1 MKYPCNLIQDLLP
14 LYYDGVCS
22 EESREIVEAHL
33 SECPSCKAYL
43 AAIQDADKTIS
54 LPNTEEQEKKK
65 AASFQSVRKRLRRK
79 QLLIAVACVA
89 VLLLGTLTCVSILKN
104 STKTVIY
111 NNNIS
116 VSMVDGSLVSRL
128 SGSVWNRCKSVTVTT
143 QEDGQIQT
151 YLFFYLTDNKW
162 DDLITSPNSFSEYT
176 LCPADKG
183 ANSIDYVFY
192 YTGDYE
198 GIEMMGSDELTAII
212 DSSVLLWNK

>member
-1 MKYPCNLIQDLLP
+1 MKYHCNLIQDLLP
-14 LYYDGVCS
+14 LYYDGICS
-22 EESREIVEAHL
+22 EESRKIVEAHL

-54 LPNTEEQEKKK
+54 LPNTEEQELQK

-89 VLLLGTLTCVSILKN
+89 VLLLGTLTCVGILKN

-111 NNNIS
+111 NDNIS

-128 SGSVWNRCKSVTVTT
+128 SGSVWSRCKSVTVTT

-176 LCPADKG
+176 LCLADKG